1 MNRLKNL
8 LIRISAKTWGA
19 AAVGAL
25 VLSVPTTL
33 AIPAAPAAAQAS
45 GQLDR
50 AVRALRAISTMRA
63 SFTQSDRTGQTLS
76 GTLTLRSPGRIRFE
90 YSQDVNMLIVS
101 NGSTLT
107 LVDYDVQ
114 QVERWPI
121 RNSPLGALLDPN
133 RDVVRFG
140 RLVPTNSAG
149 VVSIAV
155 EDPSRPE
162 YGQITLIFVERAGAP
177 GGLELNSWV
186 ALDSQNT
193 RTTVRLSNHAYG
205 MSVPDS
211 AFTFRDPRRSG
222 RRP

>member
-1 MNRLKNL
+1 MNHLKSH
-8 LIRISAKTWGA
+8 LIRKFTRIWGA
-19 AAVGAL
+19 TAVGAL
-25 VLSVPTTL
+25 MLSVPATL
-33 AIPAAPAAAQAS
+33 AIPAAPVAAQS
-45 GQLDR
+45 TSQLDR
-50 AVRALRAISTMRA
+50 AVRALRAISTLRA

-90 YSQDVNMLIVS
+90 YSDDVNMLIVS

-107 LVDYDVQ
+107 MVDYDVQ

-133 RDVVRFG
+133 RDVARFG

-162 YGQITLIFVERAGAP
+162 YGQITLIFVERPSAP

>member
-1 MNRLKNL
+1 MNHLKSK
-8 LIRISAKTWGA
+8 LIRIWGA

-25 VLSVPTTL
+25 ALSAPL
-33 AIPAAPAAAQAS
+33 ALTVPAAPAAAQANT
-45 GQLDR
+45 QLDR
-50 AVRALRAISTMRA
+50 AVRALRAISTLRA
-63 SFTQSDRTGQTLS
+63 NFTQSDRTGQTVG

-90 YSQDVNMLIVS
+90 YSDDVNMLIVS

-107 LVDYDVQ
+107 MVDYDVQ

-133 RDVVRFG
+133 RDVARFG
-140 RLVPTNSAG
+140 RVVPTNSAG

-162 YGQITLIFVERAGAP
+162 YGQITLIFVERASAP

-211 AFTFRDPRRSG
+211 AFTYRDPRRSG